1 MTSETTSLSLLGNV
15 TFLQGSRRFF
25 YAVTPKESSF
35 ANITDVPDYL
45 NEAVPFFLGAIIFE
59 YILSF
64 LTDFPRSRLRLND
77 AVSSLSAGLFSQV
90 IVLSG
95 DLSLYMFVYN
105 NFNLVNLSWDDP
117 GTWYFCFLG
126 VDFLYYWF
134 HRAAHEVNIMWAAHQ
149 AHHSSEDYNLTTA
162 LRQSVVQKYSSA
174 IFYLPLALVVP
185 PSIFFAHYQ
194 FNLLYQFWIHTE
206 IVRSLGPLEYILNT
220 PSHHRVHHGRNPYC
234 IDKNYGGTLIIWDRM
249 FGTFQAET
257 DEEIA
262 YGLVHPL
269 ASWDPFWIQVCQFT
283 HIWKT
288 FWETS
293 GLKDKLSVIFKGPG
307 WTPGNPR
314 LGDPTDIPEIK
325 IPIEKYDSFL
335 SFWGNLYVLVHFVV
349 AVLAYQLLIARR
361 MVLSEFHVIGV
372 VSYFLFTISSV
383 GALYDN
389 KWYAPY
395 MELYRCIL
403 FLVVDLI
410 LSVQN
415 LDTGVLPTNYIGAI
429 RGIFILSAFVWI
441 SGSLVSTKK
450 IKVE

>member
-1 MTSETTSLSLLGNV
+1 M
-15 TFLQGSRRFF
+15 
-25 YAVTPKESSF
+25 
-35 ANITDVPDYL
+35 
-45 NEAVPFFLGAIIFE
+45 
-59 YILSF
+59 
-64 LTDFPRSRLRLND
+64 
-77 AVSSLSAGLFSQV
+77 
-90 IVLSG
+90 
-95 DLSLYMFVYN
+95 
-105 NFNLVNLSWDDP
+105 
-117 GTWYFCFLG
+117 
-126 VDFLYYWF
+126 
-134 HRAAHEVNIMWAAHQ
+134 
-149 AHHSSEDYNLTTA
+149 
-162 LRQSVVQKYSSA
+162 
-174 IFYLPLALVVP
+174 
-185 PSIFFAHYQ
+185 
-194 FNLLYQFWIHTE
+194 
-206 IVRSLGPLEYILNT
+206 RSLGPLEYILNT

-389 KWYAPY
+389 K
-395 MELYRCIL
+395 
-403 FLVVDLI
+403 
-410 LSVQN
+410 
-415 LDTGVLPTNYIGAI
+415 
-429 RGIFILSAFVWI
+429 
-441 SGSLVSTKK
+441 
-450 IKVE
+450 